1 MTSEGDDPMQTHSTR
16 TVLVPAILTLA
27 AAVLASAPAQA
38 ITVFDEVSVS
48 VVLTGRGQT
57 PPVQTTASG
66 HCTGRLV
73 VPSGVLDVTCSN
85 TVNGAGRLIIT
96 NGSPSAGGAELFD
109 LGSGSV
115 AGGQVTLNETQVARL
130 FAGRLYLAVTSA
142 AHPTGEIAGRITPR
156 IPVGTGIMRVD
167 LRNNEMVNTNSSATA
182 DCALTIAGGIQ
193 DIDLVCAHTVSN
205 PQELRLIVDGGVV
218 ATSND
223 VQSPFQIPLP
233 ALSNDFQRF
242 LDGDFGVVLT
252 SNAFPQGE
260 LGNVLDKCLEGPN
273 TLCLAEGRF
282 RVSVRFTAPGEA
294 PRDAGTVEPRSHD
307 AGMFWFFN
315 PSNWEVLIK
324 VLNACQVDGDFWV
337 FMSANTNVAFT
348 VTVFDTLLGRT
359 WTRSNPQGQVAASR
373 ADTDAFTC
381 P

>member
-1 MTSEGDDPMQTHSTR
+1 MQTHRTR
-16 TVLVPAILTLA
+16 TVVVPVILAFA
-27 AAVLASAPAQA
+27 AAVLAVTPAHA
-38 ITVFDEVSVS
+38 ITVFDEVAVS

-57 PPVQTTASG
+57 PPVATTASG
-66 HCTGRLV
+66 QCTGRLV

-85 TVNGAGRLIIT
+85 TVAGAGRLIIT
-96 NGSPSAGGAELFD
+96 NGSPSGGGAELFD
-109 LGSGSV
+109 LGSGRV
-115 AGGQVTLNETQVARL
+115 AGAQVTLNETQVARL
-130 FAGRLYLAVTSA
+130 LAGRLYLAVTSPG
-142 AHPTGEIAGRITPR
+142 HPTGEIAGQIAPR
-156 IPVGTGIMRVD
+156 IPVGTGLMRVD
-167 LRNNEMVNTNSSATA
+167 LRNNEMVNTPSSATA
-182 DCALTIAGGIQ
+182 DCALTITNGLSQIN
-193 DIDLVCAHTVSN
+193 LVCAHTVSN

-218 ATSND
+218 ATSNQ
-223 VQSPFQIPLP
+223 VQSPFEIPLP
-233 ALSNDFQRF
+233 TLSNNFQRF

-273 TLCLAEGRF
+273 TLCLSDGRF
-282 RVSVRFTAPGEA
+282 EVSVRFTPPGESV
-294 PRDAGTVEPRSHD
+294 RDAGTVEPRSHD

-324 VLNACQVDGDFWV
+324 VLRACEVDGDFWV

-348 VTVFDTLLGRT
+348 VTVFDTLRGRT

-373 ADTDAFTC
+373 ADTDAFDC